1 MELGWNNKP
10 TRRPLVRV
18 RPIGPEDSVLVAD
31 IFARLSPASRLARFL
46 VPKWRLSIAELRY
59 FTEVDRHNHEALI
72 AVTRLRGEP
81 VGVARFVRDS
91 QDPRSAEVA
100 IEVVDDWQGRGVG
113 SLLVRRLATR
123 ARREGVAQFT
133 ALMSA
138 DNERSRRLLSKA
150 GDLTPVERD
159 GATVT
164 YRVALDQWDLSGTS
178 SASRR
183 LWSSNSWPGAGWSRP
198 ASSSCS

>member
-1 MELGWNNKP
+1 
-10 TRRPLVRV
+10 V
-18 RPIGPEDSVLVAD
+18 PEDSVLVAD
-31 IFARLSPASRLARFL
+31 VFAGLSPESRLARFL
-46 VPKWRLSIAELRY
+46 VPKWRLSGAELRY
-59 FTEVDRHNHEALI
+59 FTEVDHHDHEALI
-72 AVTRLRGEP
+72 AVTRLRGEA

-91 QDPRSAEVA
+91 QDPTSAEVA
-100 IEVVDDWQGRGVG
+100 LEVVDEWQGCGVG
-113 SLLVRRLATR
+113 SLLVRRLAAR

-138 DNERSRRLLSKA
+138 DNEGSRRLLSKA

-164 YRVALDQWDLSGTS
+164 YRVALSPSAPPPDQWERSGTS